1 MDAHLANMKNQKK
14 STGKII
20 CKVVTAT
27 INRALSCERSGAL
40 APGIVN
46 KRRAKTMMYSEFI
59 ELSGKTESYISYV
72 EYSTFIEPIY
82 MDSNYNSKA
91 EFIGLLNDTFK
102 KIVYPVVEQAI
113 RNLSMN
119 DKLSLWDCNSSSI
132 LNQIEKVDFEA
143 RKIAYEYM
151 KLYSKL

>member
-1 MDAHLANMKNQKK
+1 
-14 STGKII
+14 
-20 CKVVTAT
+20 
-27 INRALSCERSGAL
+27 
-40 APGIVN
+40 
-46 KRRAKTMMYSEFI
+46 MMYSEFI

-82 MDSNYNSKA
+82 MDSNYNSKD

-132 LNQIEKVDFEA
+132 RNQIEKVDFEA